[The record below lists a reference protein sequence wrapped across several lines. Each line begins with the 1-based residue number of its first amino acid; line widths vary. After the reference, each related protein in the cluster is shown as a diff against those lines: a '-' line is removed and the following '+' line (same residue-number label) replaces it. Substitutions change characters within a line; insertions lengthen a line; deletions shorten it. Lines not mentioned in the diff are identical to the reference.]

1 MGHSC
6 CYRSE
11 YEAFG
16 DALWPRT
23 NATARDEVAILTD
36 SPTLVWRME
45 KGTVQQERKDC
56 SVIYTSL
63 VIAAYS
69 LMRVPTNWPEKRTRR
84 TSFLLLIRTPMSDIG
99 CRFGDSPDRA
109 RVKQPY
115 GAKERLMD
123 FG

>member
-56 SVIYTSL
+56 SVIYIPGYCCIQFNESADKL
-63 VIAAYS
+63 
-69 LMRVPTNWPEKRTRR
+69 
-84 TSFLLLIRTPMSDIG
+84 
-99 CRFGDSPDRA
+99 A
-109 RVKQPY
+109 READTFFCY
-115 GAKERLMD
+115 
-123 FG
+123 